1 MYIKQS
7 SLLDVSTLLP
17 SQTFT
22 AGTAAAADIGSSA
35 GPYGR
40 RPCVYARVRALSLS
54 LPTVLFLGSTYKTHS
69 RHGERGPA
77 CRLGLGL
84 APLLFYFPLC
94 VHSRVAP
101 ELMYREKL
109 FPLVHTYT
117 RNPQLLY
124 SPGWGVRRSFEKRG
138 WGDMLCGVEVEG
150 GGGPNFRNICNVLI
164 WNFGLFFSPSF
175 SSLFISASCCF

>member
-1 MYIKQS
+1 MG
-7 SLLDVSTLLP
+7 D
-17 SQTFT
+17 
-22 AGTAAAADIGSSA
+22 
-35 GPYGR
+35 GR
-40 RPCVYARVRALSLS
+40 VYMRVCAHSLS
-54 LPTVLFLGSTYKTHS
+54 LCQPFYFWV
-69 RHGERGPA
+69 RHTKHTADMEREREGQPVVWDW
-77 CRLGLGL
+77 GWP
-84 APLLFYFPLC
+84 PLLFYFPLC

-150 GGGPNFRNICNVLI
+150 WGGPNFRNICNVLI
-164 WNFGLFFSPSF
+164 WNFGLFFPLLFLPFSF
-175 SSLFISASCCF
+175 LRVVVFNRKTPNVCPQLFFSY